1 MNREP
6 IRFVERWGDEQVARA
21 DDEVRVRAEPEERDS
36 FRDSLGS
43 RAIAE
48 YIDLAADAEDDE
60 IGIPVARPAEAL
72 PRRVQGIEPFSR
84 VSERPDEQHLQP
96 LRGPSQG
103 GADGSALG
111 VRSRPEARRVD
122 AEVDDADPSFVDADV
137 LDELPARTLRVRDDE
152 ARPPERDSLRR
163 PGDQVVHWR
172 ALPAQFRGGGMNVV
186 DPVHPSGN
194 EAIPAVGDQLSASA
208 GTERLDCGEQSEQW
222 RTENELPG
230 RARRDVGVD
239 VCFRDEIRGDSER
252 DNVGLV
258 AKAGEVAR
266 QRVVCPIHS
275 PRLDEVAGD
284 DDVGAACGHDESGA
298 MGAGRRTARRT
309 RSSGIPLALLLA

>member
-111 VRSRPEARRVD
+111 VRSRPEARRVH
-122 AEVDDADPSFVDADV
+122 AEVDDAIRASSMPTSSTSS
-137 LDELPARTLRVRDDE
+137 RRVRSE
-152 ARPPERDSLRR
+152 FAMTRRAPPSAIRSVVRAIRLFTGERFQRN
-163 PGDQVVHWR
+163 
-172 ALPAQFRGGGMNVV
+172 F
-186 DPVHPSGN
+186 
-194 EAIPAVGDQLSASA
+194 AV
-208 GTERLDCGEQSEQW
+208 
-222 RTENELPG
+222 
-230 RARRDVGVD
+230 
-239 VCFRDEIRGDSER
+239 
-252 DNVGLV
+252 
-258 AKAGEVAR
+258 
-266 QRVVCPIHS
+266 
-275 PRLDEVAGD
+275 
-284 DDVGAACGHDESGA
+284 AA
-298 MGAGRRTARRT
+298 
-309 RSSGIPLALLLA
+309 